1 MKKYECTPSKILY
14 SGIATI
20 VFWKDGTKTVVK
32 RAEGTKADN
41 YNAFCAALAKKVYG
55 TNSMTKKIIKRAENG
70 NGNRA
75 NGEIRIG
82 DRANGEIRIGD
93 RVMILDGNN
102 IPDYTASW
110 VEGMKRYVGKIG
122 TVKEII
128 DYFGR
133 EGVRLKE
140 FGFTYDMRGL
150 KKV

>member
-1 MKKYECTPSKILY
+1 MKKYEFTPSKILY

-82 DRANGEIRIGD
+82 DR
-93 RVMILDGNN
+93 VMILDGNN